1 MSKIALVLRE
11 LGRSQTSLLHEL
23 QALPDRHPDEHEIVH
38 TAHDLA
44 GWAAADLQRLGETAA
59 DTGVALRSWPRP
71 APLRGAVAARAARSV
86 RHRPETGLLLLADLR
101 RLHRKAAGVAL
112 DWTLLAQA
120 AQAMRRAAL
129 VELAGAC
136 SPHAHQ
142 TATWARSQLVVVS
155 PQVIA
160 S

>member
-59 DTGVALRSWPRP
+59 DAGVALRSWPRP

-86 RHRPETGLLLLADLR
+86 RHRPETAGRTRRTRWRLLAPRAPDRHLGAIAAR
-101 RLHRKAAGVAL
+101 SGVAAGHRVVTGL
-112 DWTLLAQA
+112 W
-120 AQAMRRAAL
+120 RR
-129 VELAGAC
+129 
-136 SPHAHQ
+136 
-142 TATWARSQLVVVS
+142 
-155 PQVIA
+155 
-160 S
+160 